1 MALFDTDTNTVN
13 DAAFAVDAH
22 AATGDEP
29 SIFESGANVVTKG
42 LPLTALAVANSFLN
56 TGVDINNFFGGDM
69 EKFKVEDEVD
79 QEYADYYK
87 QHESGIEA
95 AGLLVGSIIPGTL
108 AIKATRLLAFGKTSR
123 LLAEAT
129 GIAPSLAQKT
139 IAAGVAEIEAGSG
152 ALYGG
157 LQADK
162 YKAIALGIG
171 DQALQGLIYETAMA
185 TTMHGSPLLE
195 QDGLKETVDNMF
207 YGALTG
213 GVIGGA
219 LEGVFIASKFNK
231 ALLNADIATKQQE
244 FANYLGGKNQFIAG
258 DRVVALLDSLD
269 AIPEATNILGG
280 KKAAATK
287 ELGILNS
294 KKILSDIAPDGDPG
308 VTTGFMNALLK
319 MKDSG
324 MSKED
329 MYGYLSRL
337 AKVGRVTEPDDVTSG
352 SIFYINKFHKGAEPN
367 WSDLVTSAPTTHLG
381 DVGPSQVEVSLG
393 YRMKDFAIAP
403 KIGKITDTVEWEGN
417 SIPAFSGA
425 KDAFEQGHDIFVGKK
440 GEVFINP
447 DAPNIER
454 IARAGESRALTK
466 AEEVSYRSTGQ
477 LPEGSKPLLSKSL
490 ILDLRNGGV
499 SENALATVG
508 DHGVPELHRDG
519 LRYGQETSYHDLTN
533 PIDSKTAPLDANAR
547 YVWAAKRGVKNGDE
561 IQVKD
566 AAMLEQLYREASMDK
581 DGFDAA
587 MAKFEKRGVGIADGD
602 DFYLPTS
609 AESFLNI
616 IRTAKDDIIHDAIMD
631 NSKLS
636 SAEVAMMANVPEEYL
651 ANGQQ
656 ATRMEQYMRP
666 ISDSSEIGHVK
677 LQYNVGNIYQ
687 QDGQI
692 MKGLI
697 DTQYRIQMVQDANNT
712 AAARFFG
719 PNWQKWK
726 ISKTASDANIKGT
739 GGKFLSSSNSNYGT
753 LGQETERV
761 GRENTGLL
769 TRMNADDADKL
780 ATVVSAIRN
789 DPSASAELG
798 MFIAVR
804 HQSAER
810 WTFVPQAI
818 ADQLG
823 VSPDTV
829 ILADSLI
836 RNRRGQ
842 VTGWNKDYLPEGF
855 TSVQDAGVMN
865 LAVPTG
871 GLKNAYTLSPQV
883 ASFERANQAINDARI
898 VHINNFYAAQGLQR
912 VMPTGTLYTPPIDTA
927 KYPHFALV
935 KAREGSGLADDSVS
949 VIVGR
954 DAGELEQKIASLRD
968 EYSIYT
974 KDMLKTHHEV
984 LGDYEYNRNFAQNRV
999 DTALSKR
1006 GILNDIYPTTRA
1018 ESIIDDYVSWHQR
1031 ANMRLVRDHT
1041 EIANSQ
1047 LFAELRAMGD
1057 KFTAAETSKTGF
1069 VNKLF
1074 GSGAD
1079 NPYDSYVKQAL
1090 AISPKEQY
1098 RLWADANEK
1107 AEAFF
1112 STAFN
1117 VARKAFTAAEKG
1129 LLPYEDASA
1138 MAQKF
1143 GLGNPYEAA
1152 TDAAGAYYDVANKL
1166 PPQKY
1171 LSKFVAIANSI
1182 QSATAIRLDA
1192 FQTIINVVSTPVLMN
1207 SEMRSVIDAETKKLS
1222 NNANSLLTT
1231 ELPDGSG
1238 RMIPSITKVLGS
1250 NMTDWFNSAVR
1261 TASLDEFR
1269 DIGVIKDDVKKYFDL
1284 QDSLTLPYGKFSESA
1299 FAQRMKQA
1307 TELGA
1312 MVTGS
1317 NYGEQFVRWNA
1328 AMAAKKI
1335 FSAFGYS
1342 GQELSDNISTF
1353 VNRVHGNYI
1362 ASQRPVAFQGPIG
1375 QAVGLF
1381 QTYQF
1386 NLMQQMFRYVEN
1398 GEAKSLM
1405 TLAGMQTTLFGMQGL
1420 PGFQAINN
1428 HIIGNS
1434 ASNPTHKDLY
1444 SEIPDF
1450 ADKGLGN
1457 FLLYGSLS
1465 NILNTGLYSRGD
1477 INPRQ
1482 ITILPV
1488 NPLDFPAIAGG
1499 VKLISS
1505 ILDTSQ
1511 KIAEGGK
1518 PVPSLLLGLE
1528 HNGISR
1534 PLSGLAQLAQ
1544 GIVTTSGGSL
1554 VAVTNPLGDNSSG
1567 LSILG
1572 SAANYARLAGA
1583 RPLDEAIVM
1592 DAMYRKTLYQA
1603 KDTTRIAD
1611 LGQAVKTTL
1620 YGNQSPDETELS
1632 KFSREYAASGGRVE
1646 NFGRKMI
1653 EWSKDANASVANK
1666 MYSSLK
1672 SPLNQNMM
1680 RIMGGEKLPDYTN
1693 TGSTAI
1699 STDAN
1704 NEP

>member
-1 MALFDTDTNTVN
+1 MALFDQETQTYN
-13 DAAFAVDAH
+13 DASFGIDAH
-22 AATGDEP
+22 AATADEP
-29 SIFESGANVVTKG
+29 SIFESSANVVTKG
-42 LPLTALAVANSFLN
+42 LPLTALAIANSFLN
-56 TGVDINNFFGGDM
+56 TGVDINNFFGGDL

-87 QHESGIEA
+87 AHESGIEA
-95 AGLLVGSIIPGTL
+95 AGLLVGSFIPGTL
-108 AIKATRLLAFGKTSR
+108 AIKATKLLAFGKTSR

-171 DQALQGLIYETAMA
+171 DQALQGLVYETAMA

-195 QDGLKETVDNMF
+195 QDGLKETVENMF
-207 YGALTG
+207 YGAVTG
-213 GVIGGA
+213 GVIGGS

-231 ALLNADIATKQQE
+231 ALLNADVATKEQE
-244 FANYLGGKNQFIAG
+244 LATYLGGKNQFIAG
-258 DRVVALLDSLD
+258 DRVVALLDSID
-269 AIPEATNILGG
+269 AIPESSSVLGG
-280 KKAAATK
+280 KKAAATR
-287 ELGILNS
+287 ESAILNS
-294 KKILSDIAPDGDPG
+294 KKILTGIAPEGDPT
-308 VTTGFMNALLK
+308 VTTSFINTLLK

-324 MSKED
+324 MDKEE

-337 AKVGRVTEPDDVTSG
+337 AKVTRVTAPDDVQSG
-352 SIFYINKFHKGAEPN
+352 SIFYVNKFAKDAEPDWN
-367 WSDLVTSAPTTHLG
+367 TLVTSTPTTHIS
-381 DVGPSQVEVSLG
+381 DFGPSKIEASLG
-393 YRMKDFAIAP
+393 FRLRDFATSP
-403 KIGKITDTVEWEGN
+403 KIAKLTDTVEWEGN
-417 SIPAFSGA
+417 SVPAWGSA
-425 KDAFEQGHDIFVGKK
+425 KDAFESGHDIFIGKS

-447 DAPNIER
+447 NAPNIER
-454 IARAGESRALTK
+454 VARAGESRALTK
-466 AEEVSYRSTGQ
+466 AEEVSYRGTGK
-477 LPEGSKPLLSKSL
+477 LPEGSKPLLGKSL
-490 ILDLRNGGV
+490 TLDLRTGGV
-499 SENALATVG
+499 SESALATVG

-519 LRYGQETSYHDLTN
+519 LRFGQELSYQDLAN
-533 PIDSKTAPLDANAR
+533 PIAADTLPLDANAR
-547 YVWAAKRGVKNGDE
+547 YVWAEKRGIKNGDE

-566 AAMLEQLYREASMDK
+566 AAMLEQLYREASK
-581 DGFDAA
+581 DINGFDAHIA
-587 MAKFEKRGVGIADGD
+587 ALEKRGVGIVDGD
-602 DFYLPTS
+602 DFWLPTNQDQL
-609 AESFLNI
+609 LNA
-616 IRTAKDDIIHDAIMD
+616 IRDAKDGILHDAIEK
-631 NSKLS
+631 NPKLS
-636 SAEVAMMANVPEEYL
+636 SAEAAMMANVPEEYL
-651 ANGQQ
+651 ANSQK
-656 ATRMEQYMRP
+656 ATSLEQYMRP

-677 LQYNVGNIYQ
+677 LQYDVGNIYQ

-692 MKGLI
+692 LKGLV
-697 DTQYRIQMVQDANNT
+697 DVQYRIQMIQDANNS

-719 PNWQKWK
+719 EDWDKFK
-726 ISKTASDANIKGT
+726 VAKSASDANIVGT
-739 GGKFLSSSNSNYGT
+739 GGKFLQSSNSNYGT
-753 LGQETERV
+753 LGQETERL
-761 GRENTGLL
+761 GRESAQLITQRSAN
-769 TRMNADDADKL
+769 NANIL
-780 ATVVSAIRN
+780 AASVNDIRN
-789 DPSASAELG
+789 DPSAAAELG
-798 MFIAVR
+798 MFISVR
-804 HQSAER
+804 HKSPER
-810 WTFVPQAI
+810 WTFVPAQVAKSLDI
-818 ADQLG
+818 HE
-823 VSPDTV
+823 DTV

-836 RNRRGQ
+836 KNRRGQ
-842 VTGWNKDYLPEGF
+842 ITGWNKDYLPEGF
-855 TSVQDAGVMN
+855 TAVQDTGALS

-871 GLKNAYTLSPQV
+871 GLKNAYVLSPKV
-883 ASFERANQAINDARI
+883 AAFERANLQINDARN

-912 VMPTGTLYTPPIDTA
+912 TMPSGTLYTPPIDTA

-935 KAREGSGLADDSVS
+935 RAREGSGLADDSVS
-949 VIVGR
+949 IITGR
-954 DAGELEQKIASLRD
+954 DAGDLEQKIASLSD
-968 EYSIYT
+968 DYSIYT

-984 LGDYEYNRNFAQNRV
+984 LGDYEYNRNFSQSRV
-999 DTALSKR
+999 DNALSKR
-1006 GILNDIYPTTRA
+1006 GILNDVYPTTRA

-1031 ANMRLVRDHT
+1031 AEMRLVRDHV
-1041 EIANSQ
+1041 EITNSQ

-1074 GSGAD
+1074 GKGAD

-1117 VARKAFTAAEKG
+1117 TARKAFVSAEKG
-1129 LLPYEDASA
+1129 LLSYEDASA
-1138 MAQKF
+1138 LSQKF
-1143 GLGNPYEAA
+1143 GLGNPYESATNAA
-1152 TDAAGAYYDVANKL
+1152 HAYYDVANKL

-1171 LSKFVAIANSI
+1171 LSKFVAMANSI

-1192 FQTIINVVSTPVLMN
+1192 FQSLINVVSTPVLMN
-1207 SEMRSVIDAETKKLS
+1207 AEMRSVIDAETKKLS
-1222 NNANSLLTT
+1222 NNAASLLTT
-1231 ELPDGSG
+1231 ELPDGTG
-1238 RMIPSITKVLGS
+1238 RMIPSITKVLGTNLS
-1250 NMTDWFNSAVR
+1250 DWFNPAIR
-1261 TASLDEFR
+1261 QETLTR
-1269 DIGVIKDDVKKYFDL
+1269 YKDIGVIRDDVKKYFDM
-1284 QDSLTLPYGKFSESA
+1284 QEALTLPYGKFSESD
-1299 FAQRMKQA
+1299 FASKMKSA
-1307 TELGA
+1307 AELGA
-1312 MVTGS
+1312 KVTGS
-1317 NYGEQFVRWNA
+1317 NYAEQFVRWNA
-1328 AMAAKKI
+1328 ARAADKI
-1335 FSAFGYS
+1335 FTAAGYS
-1342 GQELSDNISTF
+1342 GQALEDNISTF

-1398 GEAKSLM
+1398 GEAKTLM

-1434 ASNPTHKDLY
+1434 ASNPSHKDLY
-1444 SEIPDF
+1444 SEIPNF
-1450 ADKGLGN
+1450 ADKGLGD

-1465 NILNTGLYSRGD
+1465 NVLHTGLYSRGD

-1544 GIVTTSGGSL
+1544 GMVTTSGGSL

-1567 LSILG
+1567 LSVLG

-1620 YGNQSPDETELS
+1620 YGNNNPDESELA
-1632 KFSREYAASGGRVE
+1632 KFSKEYAASGGQVE

-1666 MYSSLK
+1666 VYYSLK

-1693 TGSTAI
+1693 TGST
-1699 STDAN
+1699 STAAT